1 MKTKNIILYI
11 IICLIIIAGIAVWDS
26 KGFNAELQYSSRY
39 QIQLSNHTG
48 IETSDIEQIASEVLG
63 DTRFFVQR
71 VEKFG
76 NSVSIIAEQMN
87 EEQKN
92 QIIEKFNEK
101 YEHDLDAD
109 NVELIYIPFTR
120 VKDVIKHF
128 LVPGIITLG
137 ISIVYFLIRYRKL
150 NWKIV
155 LAKTILAPV
164 IAELLMFSIM
174 AVVRIP
180 FGRISIALSVGLYV
194 AVIAVLAN
202 MFENQRI
209 KYLEELEIKQD

>member
-1 MKTKNIILYI
+1 MKTKNIIVYI

-39 QIQLSNHTG
+39 QMQLSNHTG
-48 IETSDIEQIASEVLG
+48 IEISDIQEIVSEVLG
-63 DTRFFVQR
+63 DTSFFVQK

-76 NSVSIIAEQMN
+76 NSVSIIAEEMT

-92 QIIEKFNEK
+92 QIVEKFNEK
-101 YEHDLDAD
+101 YEHDLDKED
-109 NVELIYIPFTR
+109 VELIYIPFTR

-128 LVPGIITLG
+128 LVPGIITLV
-137 ISIVYFLIRYRKL
+137 IAMVYFLVRYRKL
-150 NWKIV
+150 NWKII
-155 LAKTILAPV
+155 LAKTILAPI

-194 AVIAVLAN
+194 AVIAILAN
-202 MFENQRI
+202 MFENQRN
-209 KYLEELEIKQD
+209 KFLEELEIKQD